1 MRHLFIFKQQCTLR
15 YVYKYN
21 VWYSIVLVSYIC
33 VCRYFLACITGLDV
47 LDNILFLM
55 ELMVEHVSRRI
66 QFGLMMLVVG
76 ASFVIWVMVSST
88 CGDCDPIRV
97 LDVDYEKFI
106 A

>member
-1 MRHLFIFKQQCTLR
+1 M
-15 YVYKYN
+15 V
-21 VWYSIVLVSYIC
+21 VVLVSSIC
-33 VCRYFLACITGLDV
+33 VCPELLSFITGLDV
-47 LDNILFLM
+47 LDNLLFLM

-66 QFGLMMLVVG
+66 HFGLMMLVVG